1 MAAGPHQASLW
12 TSDEIVSATRGRA
25 EGGAFVAA
33 GVSIDSRDLAPGDL
47 FVALAGARDG
57 HQFVSAAVARGAAGS
72 LTTRRVE
79 GPAIVVADTLDGLRR
94 LGEAARG
101 RARRARRGAVTGSV
115 GKTSVT
121 QAVRAGLDRA
131 GAAHGSVKSYNNH
144 IGVPLTLAR
153 MPATTERAIFEIG
166 MNHAGEITPLSLMVR
181 PHAVAITNVE
191 AVHVENFPDGEAGV
205 ARAKAEILD
214 GLEPGGLA
222 ILNADNRWFDTLKA
236 EARRRGARV
245 RAFGRAKGV
254 DAELLRFAPAPGGAS
269 VEARIDD
276 VRVEFPL
283 RQSAPHWGPMSLC
296 ALLMMRALGV
306 DLDTGLAALGAF
318 EPLAGRGAERALAWR
333 GGRLTLV
340 DESYNASPVSVAAA
354 LANLGARAVAGRRV
368 AALTDMLELGADSAL
383 RHAELAQAVEAARV
397 DLVFCAGPLMKSL
410 FDALPAAR
418 RGAWEATADALLPQ
432 LVEALGP
439 GDVVM
444 VKGSRDSRAAA
455 LVAGLLAR
463 ETADDAARK
472 GA

>member
-1 MAAGPHQASLW
+1 MAANLDMAGRPLW
-12 TSDEIVSATRGRA
+12 TSDEIVTATRGRL
-25 EGGAFVAA
+25 EGNGFVAA
-33 GVSIDSRDLAPGDL
+33 GVGIDSRDLAPGDL
-47 FVALAGARDG
+47 FVALAGDRDG
-57 HQFVSAAVARGAAGS
+57 HAFVPAAVARGAVGS
-72 LTTRRVE
+72 LTTRPVE
-79 GPAIVVADTLDGLRR
+79 GSSIIVADTLDGLRR

-121 QAVRAGLDRA
+121 QAIRAGLDRA

-153 MPATTERAIFEIG
+153 MPAATERAIFEIG
-166 MNHAGEITPLSLMVR
+166 MNHEGEITPLSLMVR
-181 PHAVAITNVE
+181 PHAVAITNIE

-245 RAFGRAKGV
+245 RAFGRAKGA
-254 DAELLRFAPAPGGAS
+254 DAQLIRFAPAPGGAS

-276 VRVEFPL
+276 TRVEFPL
-283 RQSAPHWGPMSLC
+283 RQSASHWGPMSLC
-296 ALLMMRALGV
+296 ALLMMRALNV
-306 DLDTGLAALGAF
+306 DLDTGIAALGAF
-318 EPLAGRGAERALAWR
+318 EPLPGRGAERNLSWP
-333 GGRLTLV
+333 GGCLTLI

-354 LANLGARAVAGRRV
+354 LANLGARGSAGRRI
-368 AALTDMLELGADSAL
+368 AALTDMLELGPQSAL
-383 RHAELAQAVEAARV
+383 RHAELAPAVEAAGV

-410 FDALPAAR
+410 FEALPAAR
-418 RGAWEATADALLPQ
+418 RGAWAPTAEELLPR
-432 LVEALGP
+432 LAEALGA

-444 VKGSRDSRAAA
+444 IKGSRDSRAAA
-455 LVAGLLAR
+455 LVAGLLVLESA
-463 ETADDAARK
+463 
-472 GA
+472 